1 MHFLLCPDGRR
12 LFCSW
17 LSQLVQRFLPCLFK
31 VTLNEGFTG
40 VLLKKNAFE
49 SWSMWK
55 KQLNRRILLCSV
67 ELRGRV
73 HLLGTRSSCTPV
85 IKEAT
90 TRTFSRLTCVFKN
103 EELCVHTFYALVF
116 YFIFVVVECVWRAC
130 VQTWLLHSVPGLVI
144 WAGTH
149 GVLLICPLK
158 IKKRKNNPHV
168 GVFVKRLF
176 CVQTEEDF
184 IF

>member
-1 MHFLLCPDGRR
+1 MRASPASF
-12 LFCSW
+12 
-17 LSQLVQRFLPCLFK
+17 
-31 VTLNEGFTG
+31 
-40 VLLKKNAFE
+40 KKNAFE

-116 YFIFVVVECVWRAC
+116 YFISVVVECVWRAC
-130 VQTWLLHSVPGLVI
+130 VQTWLLHSVPGPVI

>member
-1 MHFLLCPDGRR
+1 M
-12 LFCSW
+12 
-17 LSQLVQRFLPCLFK
+17 LSK
-31 VTLNEGFTG
+31 VGQCE
-40 VLLKKNAFE
+40 
-49 SWSMWK
+49 K

-116 YFIFVVVECVWRAC
+116 YFCRSRLRL
-130 VQTWLLHSVPGLVI
+130 TRMRSDLVI
-144 WAGTH
+144 T
-149 GVLLICPLK
+149 LCPRTSYMSWNTWGSSNLPSENQ
-158 IKKRKNNPHV
+158 KKEK
-168 GVFVKRLF
+168 
-176 CVQTEEDF
+176 
-184 IF
+184 